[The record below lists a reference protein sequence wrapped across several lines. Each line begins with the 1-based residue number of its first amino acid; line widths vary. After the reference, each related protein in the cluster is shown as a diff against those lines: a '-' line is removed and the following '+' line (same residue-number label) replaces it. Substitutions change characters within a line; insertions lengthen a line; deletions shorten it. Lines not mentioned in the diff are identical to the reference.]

1 METYEPRCIARTA
14 KGCDERRRSRARLHA
29 LHFGQM
35 DTDGATSAGELLLRS
50 DEVDRATLAINAE
63 VHAHIATA
71 MQGPFG
77 VAGAH
82 VFGQSPVDTS
92 DHPGQSLREIG
103 TLGVSTLT
111 SDVLPQR
118 FIGAGVALTVAYTAL
133 GDADGV
139 RVAAGLRCA
148 AAALFPNDD
157 DGWATVERASV
168 AAIGHLQ
175 PIGDPDSTDPAAAT
189 LAMQRQV
196 YAAAESLNRAYLA
209 SAARLQFASLS
220 ASAWRAVSGGIG
232 PSSEAAASAFGP
244 FLPGLVRFAFFTAV
258 ALHFVRRDDWAWVGA
273 ALIGARSDV
282 HRGADG
288 LHGLPAI
295 S

>member
-1 METYEPRCIARTA
+1 ME
-14 KGCDERRRSRARLHA
+14 
-29 LHFGQM
+29 
-35 DTDGATSAGELLLRS
+35 TDGATSAGELLLRS
-50 DEVDRATLAINAE
+50 DEVERATLAIAAE
-63 VHAHIATA
+63 VHAHLATA

-77 VAGAH
+77 VAGAQA
-82 VFGQSPVDTS
+82 FGASASATAA
-92 DHPGQSLREIG
+92 HRESEAAHH
-103 TLGVSTLT
+103 GVVGLA

-133 GDADGV
+133 GEADGV

-157 DGWATVERASV
+157 DGWAIVERTAS
-168 AAIGHLQ
+168 ASIGHLE
-175 PIGDPDSTDPAAAT
+175 PIADPHVGDAAAQT
-189 LAMQRQV
+189 MAMQRQV

-209 SAARLQFASLS
+209 ASTRLQMAALGAAS
-220 ASAWRAVSGGIG
+220 WRAVSGGIG
-232 PSSEAAASAFGP
+232 PGSDGASSAFGP

-258 ALHFVRRDDWAWVGA
+258 AVHFVRRDDWAWVGA

-288 LHGLPAI
+288 MHGIPSLT
-295 S
+295 

>member
-1 METYEPRCIARTA
+1 
-14 KGCDERRRSRARLHA
+14 
-29 LHFGQM
+29 M

-50 DEVDRATLAINAE
+50 DEVERATLAIAAE
-63 VHAHIATA
+63 VHSHLATA

-77 VAGAH
+77 VAGAQALGRSALAPAKH
-82 VFGQSPVDTS
+82 R
-92 DHPGQSLREIG
+92 DHLPGGSVGDVE
-103 TLGVSTLT
+103 VSTLT

-118 FIGAGVALTVAYTAL
+118 FISAGVALTVAYTAL
-133 GDADGV
+133 GEADGV

-157 DGWATVERASV
+157 DGWATVERVSANS
-168 AAIGHLQ
+168 IGHLQ
-175 PIGDPDSTDPAAAT
+175 PISDPDSSDPAAAT

-196 YAAAESLNRAYLA
+196 YAGAESLNRAYLA
-209 SAARLQFASLS
+209 GATRLQVASLG
-220 ASAWRAVSGGIG
+220 ASSWRAVSGGIG
-232 PSSEAAASAFGP
+232 PGSDAAATAFGP
-244 FLPGLVRFAFFTAV
+244 FLPGLMRFAFFTAV

-288 LHGLPAI
+288 LHGIPSL